1 MSNKVPVLM
10 VVFNRPELTKQVFD
24 AVRNYKP
31 ERLYVA
37 ADGPRAHVEQDLK
50 KCEATRAVFKGVDW
64 DCKVEYLYRDNNL
77 GCGRAVSSAITW
89 FFEQEEEGIILE
101 DDCLPDASFFEYCRS
116 LLAYHRHNSKVMH
129 IGGCN
134 FQYGKTYG
142 EASYYYSS
150 IPHVWG
156 WASWRRAWKHY
167 DFNLS
172 DLNFFLNRK
181 VIEHY
186 VGKGKV
192 HDFWFEIFCKMNQKR
207 IDTWDYQWQY
217 AIWNAGGLAIIP
229 QVNLIKN
236 IGFGADA
243 THTTQ
248 DHPFSGLATGTMDKL
263 IHPEVITLNRE
274 ADDNFFK
281 LSKLK

>member
-1 MSNKVPVLM
+1 
-10 VVFNRPELTKQVFD
+10 
-24 AVRNYKP
+24 
-31 ERLYVA
+31 
-37 ADGPRAHVEQDLK
+37 
-50 KCEATRAVFKGVDW
+50 
-64 DCKVEYLYRDNNL
+64 LYREKNL
-77 GCGRAVSSAITW
+77 GCGRAVSSAISW

-101 DDCLPDASFFEYCRS
+101 DDCLPDPSFFEYCRI
-116 LLAYHRHNSKVMH
+116 LLDHYRHNEKVMH

-134 FQYGKTYG
+134 FQFGKKYG
-142 EASYYYSS
+142 EASYYYSA

-181 VIEHY
+181 VIEKY
-186 VGKGKV
+186 VGKGKI
-192 HDFWFEIFCKMNQKR
+192 HDFWMEIFCKMNQKR

-217 AIWNAGGLAIIP
+217 AIWNNNGVAIIP

-236 IGFGADA
+236 IGFGSDA

-248 DHPFSGLATGTMDKL
+248 EHPFADQPTGRVNDIK
-263 IHPEVITLNRE
+263 HPSEVVINTE

-281 LSKLK
+281 LSNLK